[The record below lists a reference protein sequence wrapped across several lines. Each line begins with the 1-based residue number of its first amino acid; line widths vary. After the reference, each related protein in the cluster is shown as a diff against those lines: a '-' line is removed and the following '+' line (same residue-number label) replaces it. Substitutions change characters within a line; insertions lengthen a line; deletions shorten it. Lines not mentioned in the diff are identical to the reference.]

1 MLSAPL
7 VVLRLMDG
15 MVSGVPCA
23 CGTMDITSLTPSMA
37 SQAITSIFAFVLKAR
52 HTCGTASLIVVRSI
66 LRPKEKDIG

>member
-1 MLSAPL
+1 
-7 VVLRLMDG
+7 
-15 MVSGVPCA
+15 
-23 CGTMDITSLTPSMA
+23 MA